1 MLDNV
6 SHPTPFELAAAA
18 VQDWLDGPGATI
30 VTRVSRHDKSCKFG
44 AWEMH
49 LPHPVV
55 GRQRVRLSL
64 LNDFPASPPQ
74 VHFDKK
80 LCLIWPHVEETGRF
94 CHGVEPG
101 PRDYAD
107 PTQVIQSVLKR
118 VQAFWENTE
127 SSRWVSAEFQRESLS
142 YWMRYCRVFQH
153 STGRRSVQNARVYY
167 PGVDGVVEGKS
178 ASYFDGRGKNM
189 RCRLLLASVGEQD
202 PNVVAQQHGW
212 SSGSLVRGH
221 TLFVPLPDTTPW
233 TPSEWPQTLAALGE
247 LVDGVTGNQNT
258 LGAWLNEKVRQQQLS
273 LLVVVVQRNVC
284 YGFQI
289 VAPLVQRLTPPQVTP
304 IALERID
311 PDWAL
316 ARDQQLPV
324 LRERRQRRLLVLGCG
339 SLGAPIAELLA
350 RAGIGE
356 LHLLDMENFEAPNCA
371 RHVLGAHEI
380 GEGKADALSKR
391 LRLSTPGL
399 QVKGLSATAA
409 SYIASKCKP
418 GDYDLVVDCT
428 GESSVRTVL
437 AHYRDA
443 SLGDCPVIH
452 AWMEP
457 FCSAAHAV
465 FVARGS
471 KWPIQDPSEK
481 INVGQWPKDTRVQ
494 LPACGTGF
502 HPYGAADAWQA
513 AGFVVE
519 RILATL
525 RDSTMPSTVWS
536 WIRSNAFFDA
546 LGVGVVVNGLVP
558 NSANP
563 VDAIQISRTLL
574 DVVGE

>member
-1 MLDNV
+1 M
-6 SHPTPFELAAAA
+6 
-18 VQDWLDGPGATI
+18 VQAWLDGPAAAI
-30 VTRVSRHDKSCKFG
+30 VTRVKHPDKSRKSG
-44 AWEMH
+44 AWELD
-49 LPHPVV
+49 LPHPIV
-55 GRQRVRLSL
+55 GPQRVRLSL

-74 VHFDKK
+74 IHFDKK
-80 LCLIWPHVEETGRF
+80 LCLVWPHVEETGRF
-94 CHGVEPG
+94 CHGVEPE

-107 PTQVIQSVLKR
+107 PIQVIQSVLER

-127 SSRWVSAEFQRESLS
+127 NSKWITDEFQKESLS
-142 YWMRYCRVFQH
+142 YWVRFCRLFQK
-153 STGRRSVQNARVYY
+153 SRGRQSVQNARVYY
-167 PGVDGVVEGKS
+167 RGVNDVVEGIS
-178 ASYFDGRGKNM
+178 ASYFDGREKKM
-189 RCRLLLASVGEQD
+189 HCRMLIATVGDQD
-202 PNVVAQQHGW
+202 PNMVAQQHGW
-212 SSGSLVRGH
+212 ASGSLIRGH
-221 TLFVPLPDTTPW
+221 ALFVPIPDAAPW
-233 TPSEWPQTLAALGE
+233 TPSEWPKTLAALRE
-247 LVDGVTGNQNT
+247 LVGRVTGSRDT
-258 LGAWLNEKVRQQQLS
+258 LSLWLNEKISQRQLS
-273 LLVVVVQRNVC
+273 LLVVVVQRNIC

-289 VAPLVQRLTPPQVTP
+289 VSPFVPGLTLPQVTP

-324 LRERRQRRLLVLGCG
+324 LQKRRQRCVLVLGCG

-380 GEGKADALSKR
+380 GEGKADELAKR
-391 LRLSTPGL
+391 LRLSIPGL
-399 QVKGLSATAA
+399 QVKGLPATAA

-428 GESSVRTVL
+428 GEGTVRTVL

-443 SLGDCPVIH
+443 SLGDCPVMH

-457 FCSAAHAV
+457 FCSATHAV
-465 FVARGS
+465 FIARGS
-471 KWPIQDPSEK
+471 KWPIEDPTDK
-481 INVGQWPKDTRVQ
+481 INVGQWPQDTKVQ

-525 RDSTMPSTVWS
+525 HDSTTQSTVWS
-536 WIRSNAFFDA
+536 WIRSRAFFDA
-546 LGVGVVVNGLVP
+546 LGVGVTVSELVP
-558 NSANP
+558 NSANQL
-563 VDAIQISRTLL
+563 DAIQTSRSLVHVL
-574 DVVGE
+574 GEE